1 MALPKSAKTSGSM
14 GIFLGIW
21 LDGAVGWISLFNDG
35 GVKLGSFVGSIF
47 RYFLIFG
54 TSSSSW
60 VSKASYTRIFPKSRY
75 QLSNYL
81 PNQRLKI
88 FLCYYLEI
96 RC

>member
-47 RYFLIFG
+47 SILFDIWYFKF
-54 TSSSSW
+54 
-60 VSKASYTRIFPKSRY
+60 
-75 QLSNYL
+75 
-81 PNQRLKI
+81 
-88 FLCYYLEI
+88 
-96 RC
+96 